1 MFTPNDVM
9 QDPSAELEQYF
20 IGQYLKSK
28 GHTPESARL
37 LPPEAFKR
45 LMTEASTYASTKIA
59 EVEDTAEMV
68 KKIRAH

>member
-1 MFTPNDVM
+1 MFTANDAM

-20 IGQYLKSK
+20 VLEYLKGK
-28 GHTPESARL
+28 GHTMESARL
-37 LPPEAFKR
+37 LTPEAFKR

-59 EVEDTAEMV
+59 EVQDTAEMV